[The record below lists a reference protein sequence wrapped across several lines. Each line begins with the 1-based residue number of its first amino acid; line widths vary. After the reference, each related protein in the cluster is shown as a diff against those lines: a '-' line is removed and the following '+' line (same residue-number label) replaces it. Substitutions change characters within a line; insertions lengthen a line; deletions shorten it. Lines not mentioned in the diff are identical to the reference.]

1 MRSAVFVDAG
11 YVYAQGSVSC
21 VGRKL
26 SRREVELDLGG
37 FISHLRG
44 ESQRMTDNVPLLR
57 IYWYDGL
64 TRGGMSPDQRSLA
77 STDDVKLR
85 LGVVNSFGEQK
96 GVDSLIVT
104 DLVELARNHGITDAV
119 LLSGDEDIRIGVEIA
134 QSFGVRVHLIGIEPS
149 RGSQSQS
156 LREEADTT
164 SEISSDTIRA
174 LMTCSPM
181 ADTSIGQ
188 SGDHA
193 VSEVSEHTSTTLR
206 TSVVEFI
213 SRLPSEDI
221 ETIGN
226 LGQYESIPRLLDGR
240 LLATCGSAL
249 GRRLSLTETNEMRN
263 IAKAE
268 ARNLATNLFQPSNG
282 EYNDH

>member
-1 MRSAVFVDAG
+1 MRAAIFVDAG

-26 SRREVELDLGG
+26 SRREVELDLDG
-37 FISHLRG
+37 FISHLRS
-44 ESQRMTDNVPLLR
+44 ESLRMTGEAPLLR

-64 TRGGMSPDQRSLA
+64 PRGGMSPDQRSLA

-85 LGVVNSFGEQK
+85 LGVVNSVGEQK

-119 LLSGDEDIRIGVEIA
+119 LLSGDEDLRIGVEIA

-156 LREEADTT
+156 LREEADNT
-164 SEISSDTIRA
+164 SEMSGDKMRM
-174 LMTCSPM
+174 LMTLSPSVE
-181 ADTSIGQ
+181 TSGDQ
-188 SGDHA
+188 SGGHAVAEVSDHA
-193 VSEVSEHTSTTLR
+193 STTLR
-206 TSVVEFI
+206 VSVAKFVSE
-213 SRLPSEDI
+213 LPHEDI

-226 LGQYESIPRLLDGR
+226 LGDYEYIPHNLDRR

-249 GRRLSLTETNEMRN
+249 GRHLLSTETNEMRN
-263 IAKAE
+263 IAKE
-268 ARNLATNLFQPSNG
+268 TARNQISNLS
-282 EYNDH
+282 